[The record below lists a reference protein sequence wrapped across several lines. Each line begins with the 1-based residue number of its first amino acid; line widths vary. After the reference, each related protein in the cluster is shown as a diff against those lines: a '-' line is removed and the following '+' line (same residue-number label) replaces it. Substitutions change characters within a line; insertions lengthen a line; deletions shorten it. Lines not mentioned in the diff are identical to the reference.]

1 MDREGIIIIKKKKT
15 FISWKKCFR
24 LIYPQNQKEKKYFN
38 IYILFYS
45 LFNDLCYYYLYFI
58 INILYYNN
66 LVSSLVFMTI
76 LMQFRSLTFVFY
88 EDNKACLNT
97 IVIIIIVVVIVIILL
112 FIYF

>member
-1 MDREGIIIIKKKKT
+1 
-15 FISWKKCFR
+15 
-24 LIYPQNQKEKKYFN
+24 
-38 IYILFYS
+38 
-45 LFNDLCYYYLYFI
+45 
-58 INILYYNN
+58 
-66 LVSSLVFMTI
+66 MTI